1 MTAHDGLSA
10 HPTAFQLSRRR
21 ASARNTEVRLNSDVG
36 SHDAHLKIGNWS
48 AFRPETRDRAPR
60 ADPHMRLQRTTGHLP
75 HIEIP

>member
-10 HPTAFQLSRRR
+10 CPLAFHPSRRR
-21 ASARNTEVRLNSDVG
+21 ASARNSEVCLNSDAG
-36 SHDAHLKIGNWS
+36 SYDAHLKIGNWS

-60 ADPHMRLQRTTGHLP
+60 AAPHMRLQRTTGHLP